1 MPLGNDHVSI
11 LIVDDE
17 QDLLEM
23 YRELFEMD
31 GFIVYTA
38 SSALEG
44 LSVYEKHLEIQLII
58 SDANMGE
65 MSGIDLLKALKNNY
79 QTIPVF
85 YLATGAV
92 EQTEEEIKSLGGT
105 GLVLKPFDLDEI
117 LLRIKS
123 DLKL

>member
-1 MPLGNDHVSI
+1 MADDQVSI

-17 QDLLEM
+17 HDLLEM

-31 GFIVYTA
+31 GFVVYTA
-38 SSALEG
+38 SSAMEAFG
-44 LSVYEKHLEIQLII
+44 IYQKHLEIKLII
-58 SDANMGE
+58 SDANMGDI
-65 MSGIDLLKALKNNY
+65 SGVDLLKALKKTY

-85 YLATGAV
+85 YLATGAM
-92 EQTEEEIKSLGGT
+92 EQTEEDIKALGGT

-117 LLRIKS
+117 LLRIKR

>member
-1 MPLGNDHVSI
+1 MSNDQVSI

-17 QDLLEM
+17 QDLIEM

-31 GFIVYTA
+31 GFIVF
-38 SSALEG
+38 SATSAMEAMG
-44 LSVYEKHLEIQLII
+44 VYEAHKEIRLII
-58 SDANMGE
+58 SDANMGD
-65 MSGIDLLKALKNNY
+65 MSGIDLLKALKQKY

-85 YLATGAV
+85 YLATGAM
-92 EQTEEEIKSLGGT
+92 EQTDEDVKALGGT

-117 LLRIKS
+117 LLRIKR

>member
-1 MPLGNDHVSI
+1 LENNHVSI

-17 QDLLEM
+17 RDLVEM
-23 YRELFEMD
+23 YRELLEMD

-38 SSALEG
+38 LSAQEA
-44 LSVYEKHLEIQLII
+44 LSVYEKHPEIRLII
-58 SDANMGE
+58 SDANMGD
-65 MSGIDLLKALKNNY
+65 MSGLDLLKALKNNY

-92 EQTEEEIKSLGGT
+92 EQTEEEIKELGGT

-117 LLRIKS
+117 LLRIKR

>member
-1 MPLGNDHVSI
+1 MSNNQISL

-17 QDLLEM
+17 PDLLEM

-31 GFIVYTA
+31 GFVVYTA
-38 SSALEG
+38 TSAQEALN
-44 LSVYEKHLEIQLII
+44 VYQTHQNIKLII

-65 MSGIDLLKALKNNY
+65 MSGIDLLKALKKNY
-79 QTIPVF
+79 QTVPVF
-85 YLATGAV
+85 YLATGAM
-92 EQTEEEIKSLGGT
+92 EQTEEDIKALGGT

-117 LLRIKS
+117 LLRIKR

>member
-1 MPLGNDHVSI
+1 MSIDHVSL

-17 QDLLEM
+17 KDLLEM

-38 SSALEG
+38 SSAMEALE
-44 LSVYEKHLEIQLII
+44 VYQAHKEIKLII
-58 SDANMGE
+58 SDANMGD
-65 MSGIDLLKALKNNY
+65 MSGLDLLKALKKNE

-85 YLATGAV
+85 YLATGAM
-92 EQTEEEIKSLGGT
+92 EQTEEDIKALGGT

-117 LLRIKS
+117 LLRIKR

>member
-1 MPLGNDHVSI
+1 MSEEKVPI

-17 QDLLEM
+17 AELLEM
-23 YRELFEMD
+23 YREIFEMD
-31 GFIVYTA
+31 GFKVMTA

-44 LSVYEKHLEIQLII
+44 METFKNNKDIRLII
-58 SDANMGE
+58 SDANMGD
-65 MSGIDLLKALKNNY
+65 MSGIEFLKSLKATY

-85 YLATGAV
+85 YLSTGAL
-92 EQTEEEIKSLGGT
+92 EETEEHIKSLGGH

-117 LLRIKS
+117 LIKIRR

>member
-1 MPLGNDHVSI
+1 LGNDHVSI

>member
-1 MPLGNDHVSI
+1 MENSDVSI

-17 QDLLEM
+17 HDLLEM

-31 GFIVYTA
+31 GFVVYTA
-38 SSALEG
+38 ASATEA
-44 LSVYEKHLEIQLII
+44 LSTFEKHPEIQLII
-58 SDANMGE
+58 SDSNMGE
-65 MSGIDLLKALKNNY
+65 MSGLDLLKALKKNY

-92 EQTEEEIKSLGGT
+92 EQTEEEIKELGGS

-117 LLRIKS
+117 LLRIKR
-123 DLKL
+123 DLKI

>member
-1 MPLGNDHVSI
+1 MFSDKISV

-17 QDLLEM
+17 EDLLEM

-31 GFIVYTA
+31 GFTVFTA
-38 SSALEG
+38 TSAQEG
-44 LSVYEKHLEIQLII
+44 LSLFQIHKDVKVII
-58 SDANMGE
+58 SDANMGD
-65 MSGIDLLKALKNNY
+65 MSGVEFLKALKTQY

-92 EQTEEEIKSLGGT
+92 EQTEEEIKSLGGA

-117 LLRIKS
+117 LVRIKK
-123 DLKL
+123 DLNL

>member
-1 MPLGNDHVSI
+1 MGNDHVSI

>member
-1 MPLGNDHVSI
+1 MSNNLISL

-17 QDLLEM
+17 PDLLEM

-31 GFIVYTA
+31 GFVVYTA
-38 SSALEG
+38 TSAQEALN
-44 LSVYEKHLEIQLII
+44 VYQTHQNIKLII

-65 MSGIDLLKALKNNY
+65 MSGIDLLKALKKNY
-79 QTIPVF
+79 QTVPVF
-85 YLATGAV
+85 YLATGAM
-92 EQTEEEIKSLGGT
+92 EQTEEDIKALGGT

-117 LLRIKS
+117 LLRIKR